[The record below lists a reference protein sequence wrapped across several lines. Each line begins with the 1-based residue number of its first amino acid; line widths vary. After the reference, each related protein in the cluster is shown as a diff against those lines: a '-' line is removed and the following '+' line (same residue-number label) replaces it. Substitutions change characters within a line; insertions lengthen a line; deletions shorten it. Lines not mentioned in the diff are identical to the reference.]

1 MNTNIFSQFI
11 KTVILFLSYS
21 EITLLFRVYYIM
33 FKGKNI
39 HYLDMLDKIRSEV
52 LKGIESGDS
61 LEKIIASK
69 PTKEFDPIWG
79 GGFLNPDKFTELV
92 YRDLSR

>member
-1 MNTNIFSQFI
+1 MSMIDENTV
-11 KTVILFLSYS
+11 VIHGHVQITDKKGYS
-21 EITLLFRVYYIM
+21 I
-33 FKGKNI
+33 
-39 HYLDMLDKIRSEV
+39 YLDMLDNIRSKV
-52 LKGIESGDS
+52 LKGVETGDS
-61 LEKIIASK
+61 LEKVIESK